1 MSCTKLMAMKNRR
14 IFNKK
19 KIHDLF
25 PKLSFE
31 CDGNILVVSNIQ
43 DDKKKKKSETSVFLI
58 NFCVFIVKRYLHNL
72 YTTEST
78 IILK

>member
-43 DDKKKKKSETSVFLI
+43 DEKKNSETSVFLI